1 MRIPRLTI
9 ALTLGW
15 ILLVSGSVA
24 VAQVTQG
31 LPKVAEGIGV
41 DQRVGETLPLGLDF
55 DDDKNNQVFVD
66 DLFDGK
72 IPVLLSFNYSDCPQ
86 LCVVQLNNLASALQQ
101 IDMIPGRDFQ
111 IVSISLDPNE
121 QISKLAD
128 TKRNYVVAYGN
139 TKTADGW
146 HFLRGSRDNIV
157 KMADACG
164 FRYKYVPDQKIYSH
178 PAAFIFCTPDG
189 RIARYLDG
197 LSGELEQMLKPALME
212 AGEGKIGTVVDK
224 FMYFAGCYVF
234 DSATGKYSQKAIGL
248 MRIAAA
254 GTVLVLLVGIAPY
267 WIRRKSVADRNSTS
281 LDSGFE
287 SIPETSENHVYE

>member
-1 MRIPRLTI
+1 MRFQKLTFAI
-9 ALTLGW
+9 TLGW
-15 ILLVSGSVA
+15 ILLVSGSGV

-41 DQRVGETLPLGLDF
+41 DQRVGDTLPLGLDF

-86 LCVVQLNNLASALQQ
+86 LCVIQLNNLASALQQ
-101 IDMIPGRDFQ
+101 IDMLPGRD
-111 IVSISLDPNE
+111 L
-121 QISKLAD
+121 QISKMAD
-128 TKRNYVVAYGN
+128 TKRNYVVAYG
-139 TKTADGW
+139 KPETANGW
-146 HFLRGSRDNIV
+146 HFLRGSRDNIE

-164 FRYKYVPDQKIYSH
+164 FRYKYIPEQKIYSH

-197 LSGELEQMLKPALME
+197 LSGELERTLKPALME

-234 DSATGKYSQKAIGL
+234 DSATGKYSKKAIGL
-248 MRIAAA
+248 LRLAAA
-254 GTVLVLLVGIAPY
+254 GTVLVLLIGIAPY
-267 WIRRKSVADRNSTS
+267 WIRRKSMAGKNSKSEDTG
-281 LDSGFE
+281 LLPR
-287 SIPETSENHVYE
+287 PETSEQHVYE

>member
-1 MRIPRLTI
+1 MITRNLTTSI
-9 ALTLGW
+9 TFVW
-15 ILLVSGSVA
+15 ILFVSGSGV
-24 VAQVTQG
+24 VAQMTQG

-41 DQRVGETLPLGLDF
+41 DQRVGESLPPGLDF

-121 QISKLAD
+121 QVSKLAD
-128 TKRNYVVAYGN
+128 TKRNYVVAYG
-139 TKTADGW
+139 KTETEKGW
-146 HFLRGSRDNIV
+146 HFLRGSRDNIE

-164 FRYKYVPDQKIYSH
+164 FRYKYIPEQKIYSH

-197 LSGELEQMLKPALME
+197 LSGELGQMLKPALIE

-234 DSATGKYSQKAIGL
+234 DPATGKYSKSAIAF

-254 GTVLVLLVGIAPY
+254 GTVLVLVIGIVPY
-267 WIRRKSVADRNSTS
+267 WIRRQTRAEKNSTTTS
-281 LDSGFE
+281 SGFDAQ
-287 SIPETSENHVYE
+287 PETVENHVYE